1 MTADINELRRRM
13 DGAIKS
19 LHNEFGSLR
28 TGRANAAMLDS
39 IVVDAY
45 GAMMPLNQVSTVS
58 VPEARMLSV
67 QVWDKGVVK
76 SVEKAIN
83 AAGLGVNAIA
93 DGQLVRVPIPDLS
106 QERRT
111 ELTKVAGK
119 YAENGKVSVR
129 NVRRDGM
136 DALKKMQKDGEISED
151 EQKKREG
158 DIQKLTDEFIKK
170 IDEALGVKEKEILGN

>member
-13 DGAIKS
+13 DGALKA
-19 LHNEFGSLR
+19 LHHEFGSLR

-58 VPEARMLSV
+58 VPEPRMLSV

-76 SVEKAIN
+76 GVEKAIN

-106 QERRT
+106 QERRA
-111 ELTKVAGK
+111 ELSKVAGK
-119 YAENGKVSVR
+119 YSEGGKVAIR

-136 DALKKMQKDGEISED
+136 EALKKMQKDGEISED

-170 IDEALGVKEKEILGN
+170 IDEALVTKEKEIMGN

>member
-13 DGAIKS
+13 DGALKA
-19 LHNEFGSLR
+19 LHHEFGSLR

-58 VPEARMLSV
+58 VPEPRMLSV

-119 YAENGKVSVR
+119 YAEGGKVAIR

-158 DIQKLTDEFIKK
+158 DIQKITDEFIKK
-170 IDEALGVKEKEILGN
+170 IDEALVTKEKEIMGN

>member
-13 DGAIKS
+13 EGALKS
-19 LHNEFGSLR
+19 LHSEFGGLR
-28 TGRANAAMLDS
+28 TGRANAALLDN
-39 IVVDAY
+39 IQVDAY
-45 GAMMPLNQVSTVS
+45 GSMMPLSQVSTVS
-58 VPEARMLSV
+58 VPEPRLLSV

-83 AAGLGVNAIA
+83 AAGLGVNAVA
-93 DGQLVRVPIPDLS
+93 DGQLVRVPIPELS

-111 ELTKVAGK
+111 ELTKIAGK
-119 YAENGKVSVR
+119 YSENGKVAVR

-136 DALKKMQKDGEISED
+136 DALKKMEKDGDISKD
-151 EQKKREG
+151 EHKKREG

-170 IDEALGVKEKEILGN
+170 IDDALAVKEKEILGN